1 MFSFFTPLHGAW
13 WRLLPFQAMV
23 THPGTHSCL
32 LLIAGG
38 GNLETLGLLMGLPVA
53 QVVKN
58 LPASRG
64 DAGLIPGS
72 GRSPGGGNDNLLQY
86 SCLENPMDRGAWWAI
101 VHGVAKNW
109 TQLSY
114 WACMHA
120 RVSPGVLSSRQE
132 KMTSIIS
139 FSGCLCRWAE
149 DGCSSWK
156 FTFRV
161 VCGAAPSQGDL
172 LKLYFQQLNWE
183 IGIDIYTLLYIK

>member
-23 THPGTHSCL
+23 THPRDPQAACFL
-32 LLIAGG
+32 LQVVEIWRPWVFSWASQ
-38 GNLETLGLLMGLPVA
+38 VA

-58 LPASRG
+58 LPASTGDAG

-86 SCLENPMDRGAWWAI
+86 SCLENPMDRSAWWAT
-101 VHGVAKNW
+101 VHGVAKSW
-109 TQLSY
+109 TWLSY
-114 WACMHA
+114 WACRHTG
-120 RVSPGVLSSRQE
+120 VSPGALSSRQE
-132 KMTSIIS
+132 NMTSIIS

-161 VCGAAPSQGDL
+161 VCRAAPSQGDL
-172 LKLYFQQLNWE
+172 LKLYFQQLN
-183 IGIDIYTLLYIK
+183 